1 MEPIILMNSK
11 WGNNSLVPLYLY
23 FGGLTGGLYTISVLA
38 DLIGIKYKQY
48 ENISKWTAYLVLPI
62 LGLAGFFIML
72 HLGRPGRGLALWN
85 FTNVDSSWMARG
97 GFVVLVASIFSF
109 AYAVLWYLGFEQ
121 KIRRIIGVVGLPFL
135 VFMAVYTGLLLSGA
149 MFVPLW
155 SQQYLPTLFL
165 SSGVLG
171 GLAGAGL
178 VAILASYFSSEGRDP
193 SGVLRLVSAAVAA
206 VILLEILELFLFM
219 NSLATDPETV
229 VKTGQFVAPNGSVL
243 AYEFVTQG
251 PLALWFWLGI
261 VGIGLTLPLIISLV
275 VVVFEKLIQPYF
287 RIVALANFALVLIGG
302 AVLRFV
308 IVWGGELKAPL
319 PFPPAMSPLP
329 GLFG

>member
-1 MEPIILMNSK
+1 MEPIILMNSN
-11 WGNNSLVPLYLY
+11 WGNSSLVPLYLY
-23 FGGLTGGLYTISVLA
+23 FGGLTGGVFIISVLA

-72 HLGRPGRGLALWN
+72 HLGRPARGLALWN

-97 GFVVLVASIFSF
+97 GFVVLLASIFSF
-109 AYAVLWYLGFEQ
+109 AYAVLWYFGFEP
-121 KIRRIIGVVGLPFL
+121 KIRRIIGVIGLPFL
-135 VFMAVYTGLLLSGA
+135 VFMSVYTGLLLSGA

-155 SQQYLPTLFL
+155 SQQFLPTLFL
-165 SSGVLG
+165 NSGVLG
-171 GLAGAGL
+171 GLAAAGL
-178 VAILASYFSSEGRDP
+178 IVILTSYFSPQGGESG
-193 SGVLRLVSAAVAA
+193 GVLRLVSAAVAV

-219 NSLATDPETV
+219 SSLASDPEKI
-229 VKTGQFVAPNGSVL
+229 VKTGQFIAPNGSLL
-243 AYEFVTQG
+243 AYELVTKG

-275 VVVFEKLIQPYF
+275 VVIFQKLIQPYF
-287 RIVALANFALVLIGG
+287 RIVAFANFALVLIGG

-308 IVWGGELKAPL
+308 IVWGGDLKAPL
-319 PFPPAMSPLP
+319 PFPPALSPLP
-329 GLFG
+329 GLFY